1 MGFVMATTPAA
12 FVERALGRHAEQTG
26 LLVAS
31 AVAPATFARSLG
43 PRSVGDQ
50 AFVTGVVTALTYA
63 TTVATQDA
71 LAALA
76 AASPQGRPER
86 SPEEVRRRLLA
97 ADLIAVPVALAVGR
111 ALPVRD
117 DEALLRSVAR
127 QAAWRAG
134 VTGLGSLLVAAAG
147 RATGSADRRLGGG
160 GRIAR
165 LPLSVPTGVLFAAAL
180 EWRRR
185 RDVAGAD
192 QSRPTPREAAVS
204 LVAGLGVTG
213 GLTVLALGEERLA
226 SSAAS
231 LLARRLPTSHAAG
244 RLAGHA
250 LVVAG
255 LGGAVSV
262 LWTRAMRRVES
273 GASTVD
279 AALVDL
285 QHHTWLLDTVS
296 GSADSRVSWE
306 LLGREGR
313 RHVVTA
319 AHPRPL
325 ADRPPGVPDLS
336 IPTVTGRPAV
346 ADPVEV
352 YVSLDAAATAR
363 ERVELALAEM
373 DRTKAWERSLLVL
386 VCPTG
391 SGYVN
396 YCAAAAVQYLTA
408 GDVAMVTL
416 QYSKRPSPLS
426 LGKIGDA
433 REQNRLLWSRIAER
447 LRDVPAERRPRVV
460 LFGESLGAHVSQ
472 DVFLHWGTLG
482 LRALGIDRALWVGT
496 PYSSG
501 WMQEVISEDRPDT
514 DPDVV
519 AVVNDFGQIEA
530 MPAERR
536 ARLRYVLLSHD
547 NDGVTKFGAD
557 LLQRSPRWLREPGR
571 GVAEI
576 APYSPRGVPAGMR
589 WRPVVTF
596 FQLVVDMKNAQTPG
610 AYLASRH
617 DYRPE
622 LARFV
627 NEVYAL
633 GADDDLVRR
642 VEAALEQREQVREG
656 LFA

>member
-1 MGFVMATTPAA
+1 MATTPAA
-12 FVERALGRHAEQTG
+12 FVQRALGRHAEQTG

-31 AVAPATFARSLG
+31 ATAPGSFAASLG
-43 PRSVGDQ
+43 PRSVRDQ
-50 AFVTGVVTALTYA
+50 AFVTGAVTALTYA

-86 SPEEVRRRLLA
+86 SAEAIRRRLLA
-97 ADLIAVPVALAVGR
+97 ADLVAVPLGLAVGR

-117 DEALLRSVAR
+117 DEALLRSLAR

-134 VTGLGSLLVAAAG
+134 VTGLGSLLLAG
-147 RATGSADRRLGGG
+147 AEGGARSLDRRLGAG
-160 GRIAR
+160 GRIAA

-185 RDVAGAD
+185 RGLPDGD
-192 QSRPTPREAAVS
+192 QPGRPRREAAES

-226 SSAAS
+226 SLTAS
-231 LLARRLPTSHAAG
+231 VLASRLPTSRAAG

-250 LVVAG
+250 LVLAG
-255 LGGAVSV
+255 VGAGASV

-285 QHHTWLLDTVS
+285 HNHAWLLDTVS
-296 GSADSRVSWE
+296 GSPDSGVSWE

-319 AHPRPL
+319 VHPRPL
-325 ADRPPGVPDLS
+325 EDRPPGVPDMS

-363 ERVELALAEM
+363 DRVELALAEM

-386 VCPTG
+386 VSPTG

-396 YCAAAAVQYLTA
+396 YCAAAAVQYLTG

-426 LGKIGDA
+426 LGKIAEA
-433 REQNRLLWSRIAER
+433 REQNRLLWSRIDER
-447 LRDVPAERRPRVV
+447 LQELPPERRPRVV

-501 WMQEVISEDRPDT
+501 WMQEVTGGDRPDT
-514 DPDVV
+514 DRDVV
-519 AVVNDFGQIEA
+519 AVVNDYGQLEA
-530 MPAERR
+530 LPPERR
-536 ARLRYVLLSHD
+536 QRLRYVLLSHD

-557 LLQRSPRWLREPGR
+557 LLVRSPRWLREPR
-571 GVAEI
+571 PAVEEVP
-576 APYSPRGVPAGMR
+576 PYSPRGVPAAMR
-589 WRPVVTF
+589 WRPVMTF

-610 AYLASRH
+610 AYVASRH

-627 NEVYAL
+627 NEVYGL
-633 GADDDLVRR
+633 GADDDLVHR
-642 VEAALEQREQVREG
+642 VEAALEQREQAREG
-656 LFA
+656 IFV